1 MENFILKFN
10 SVHRASVK
18 STASDPNMEHK
29 LQGKTLYVKTDEET
43 VTCYCLCMRSEMGPR
58 HGFEGD
64 EFLPPTVS
72 WGQELDE
79 YPTTMA
85 CT

>member
-10 SVHRASVK
+10 SVHRESVK
-18 STASDPNMEHK
+18 STASDPDMEHK
-29 LQGKTLYVKTDEET
+29 LQAKTDEGT